1 MTKPLTKTSQEIA
14 DDLVQM
20 GRPDRIDGRH
30 VNMPMELGS
39 TIVFDT
45 LAAFEAARDARYDTG
60 TMYYGRYGNAA
71 SFKLEDMLARLEHA
85 DDVTLTSSGVAAIT
99 MALLTFARPDTP
111 LLVADHVYGNTRAF
125 CDGVLTRLGVEIEY
139 FDPMIGAGIKGLLRD
154 DTCAVMFEAPG
165 SGTFEVPDI
174 PAIANAARAA
184 KVPSILDGTWATPI
198 FCRPLTLGVDVV
210 VASMSKYLS
219 GHSDCMMGMIA
230 SKAAYAQDIRKTTMA
245 VGDKTG
251 GQEVFLALR
260 GLRTLKMRMEYFDR
274 VGREMAGWLADQT
287 QVKSVLHPA
296 FETCPGH
303 TNWQRDFTGASGL
316 FGVVFHPCADDQI
329 RAFVDA
335 LHHFGIGV
343 SWGGYESLVLP
354 VTPQRSADTWSESGQ
369 LVRFNIGLEDL
380 DTLKADLS
388 AALPHLNTA
397 PE

>member
-1 MTKPLTKTSQEIA
+1 MPNPTSNIA

-20 GRPDRIDGRH
+20 GRPDRTEGRH
-30 VNMPMELGS
+30 VNMPLELGS
-39 TIVFDT
+39 TNVFDT
-45 LAAFEAARDARYDTG
+45 LADFEAARDARYDTG

-71 SFKLEDMLARLEHA
+71 TFKLEKMLARLEHA
-85 DDVTLTSSGVAAIT
+85 DAVTLTSSGVAAIT
-99 MALLTFARPDTP
+99 MALLTFARPGTH

-125 CDGVLTRLGVEIEY
+125 CDGVLKQLGVEIEY
-139 FDPMIGAGIKGLLRD
+139 FDPMIGAGIAGLLRD
-154 DTCAVMFEAPG
+154 TTCAVMFEAPG

-174 PAIANAARAA
+174 PAIAAAARTAG
-184 KVPSILDGTWATPI
+184 VPSILDGTWATPI
-198 FCRPLTLGVDVV
+198 FCQPLALGVDVV

-230 SKAAYAQDIRKTTMA
+230 SRAKYAKDIRKTTMA
-245 VGDKTG
+245 IGDKTG

-260 GLRTLKMRMEYFDR
+260 GLRTLKMRMEYFNT
-274 VGREMAGWLADQT
+274 VGRVMAQWFARQP
-287 QVKSVLHPA
+287 QVKTVLHPA

-303 TNWQRDFTGASGL
+303 ANWARDFSGASGL
-316 FGVVFHPCADDQI
+316 FGVVFHPCTDDQI

-354 VTPQRSADTWSESGQ
+354 VTPQRSAGTWQDDGQ

-380 DTLKADLS
+380 ETLKADLT

-397 PE
+397 SE